1 MKDLFEKF
9 LHVLEAFGEEEVD
22 YILVGGFAVILHGMP
37 RLTQDIDVFVKMNPE
52 NINKLQKALHRV
64 FPGDESINEI
74 TIDELNR
81 YSVIRYGSPGGFYID
96 IMARIG
102 EVATY
107 DDIEYETII
116 VDGISIKVATA
127 EKLFQLKKDTLRI
140 EDKRDAFFL
149 SELMRKKREGESGD

>member
-9 LHVLEAFGEEEVD
+9 LQVLEAFGKEEVD
-22 YILVGGFAVILHGMP
+22 YVLVGGFAVILHGMP

-52 NINKLQKALHRV
+52 NIGRLQKALHRV
-64 FPGDESINEI
+64 FPDDASIDEI

-96 IMARIG
+96 IMSRLG

-107 DDIEYETII
+107 DDLEYETII
-116 VDGISIKVATA
+116 VNEISIKVATA
-127 EKLFQLKKDTLRI
+127 EKLFELKKDTLRL

-149 SELMRKKREGESGD
+149 SELMRKKRKEENGN

>member
-9 LHVLEAFGEEEVD
+9 LEVLEAFGKEEVD

-52 NINKLQKALHRV
+52 NIGKLQKALRRV
-64 FPGDESINEI
+64 FQDDENINEI
-74 TIDELNR
+74 TLEALNH
-81 YSVIRYGSPGGFYID
+81 YSVIRYGSPDGFYID
-96 IMARIG
+96 IMARLG

-107 DDIEYETII
+107 DDLEYETII
-116 VDGISIKVATA
+116 IDEISINVATV
-127 EKLFQLKKDTLRI
+127 EKLFELKKDTLRL

-149 SELMRKKREGESGD
+149 SELMRKKRKE